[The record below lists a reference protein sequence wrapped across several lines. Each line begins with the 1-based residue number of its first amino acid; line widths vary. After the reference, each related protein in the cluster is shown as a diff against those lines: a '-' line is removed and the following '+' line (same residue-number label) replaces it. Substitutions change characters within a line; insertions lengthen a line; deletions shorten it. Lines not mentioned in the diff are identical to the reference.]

1 MRIGVLALQGDFKEH
16 KEALCRLD
24 VEVVEVKKPE
34 DLEGIVGLI
43 IPGGESTTIARL
55 LHRYGL
61 LQPIRERIRHGMPV
75 MGTCAGMIVLA
86 KQARGLDREGLEV
99 MDIIVQRNAFGRQID
114 SFETDLS
121 IPALGQDPFHA
132 VFIRAPVIEEVCPP
146 AQILAQ
152 LEDGTVVAAEEG
164 NLLAL
169 AFHPELTNDTRFHS
183 YFLEI
188 IRENEHEHKHTQ
200 VAT

>member
-16 KEALCRLD
+16 KEALRRLD
-24 VEVVEVKKPE
+24 AEVVEVRKPE
-34 DLEGIVGLI
+34 DLEGIAGLI

-55 LHRYGL
+55 LQRYGL
-61 LQPIRERIRHGMPV
+61 LEPIRERIRHGMPV
-75 MGTCAGMIVLA
+75 MGTCAGMIMLA
-86 KQARGLDREGLEV
+86 KQAQGLDREGLEV
-99 MDIIVQRNAFGRQID
+99 MDIRVQRNAFGRQID

-121 IPALGQDPFHA
+121 IPALGQEPFHA
-132 VFIRAPVIEEVCPP
+132 VFIRSPVIEEVRPP

-152 LEDGTVVAAEEG
+152 LEDGTIVAAEEG

-169 AFHPELTNDTRFHS
+169 AFHPELTQDTRFHS

-188 IRENEHEHKHTQ
+188 IRQNEHAR